1 MAGTAA
7 QRQGPGPEG
16 GGAARGGDA
25 GRGGGAA
32 RGGDPGRRGAASGG
46 VAGTSSG
53 EALLR
58 SELAPRELW
67 ARVALIVGLC
77 AGCGLLASG
86 LYDYTH
92 ASRPEGLAANLSLA
106 AGAALVPTTLA
117 LLAPLRARSRDRRR
131 LIELY
136 GVPSGAG
143 RAEVRLRGRRSGWL
157 GMSVLALT
165 LAFVF
170 LAAGLGQALS
180 SDPYEEPDPTVYGA
194 MLAWAVILTAAGCA
208 GIAKSRR
215 YRARAGVVTGTYGA
229 GAGTYGAGAGT
240 YGAGAP
246 DGAGRRGTSRTTTPP
261 SPRAALYARLGG
273 QPAAPHRL
281 SPRLDARIQRLSRP
295 AALALAT
302 SATLFGCA
310 LAGATM
316 LVPRYVG
323 GGRPLF
329 WVLSLL
335 TGVYLCALLLEL
347 IHYGPRRRYL
357 LLVLFA
363 GIALLPVAGVGYSTS
378 VLLERGAW
386 ADVEVTGEKHH
397 AKGGPTCEL
406 RSLSPRVVPADTS
419 FSIGCDGAEVGDTF
433 RVYADPRGEA
443 GPRRSSP
450 SSLASFFIGWGAAS
464 TVLLGCAV
472 GAALHGHRRRT
483 ELGLTGPDLTTREG
497 ER

>member
-1 MAGTAA
+1 M
-7 QRQGPGPEG
+7 
-16 GGAARGGDA
+16 
-25 GRGGGAA
+25 
-32 RGGDPGRRGAASGG
+32 
-46 VAGTSSG
+46 AGTSSG

-67 ARVALIVGLC
+67 ARVALIVALC
-77 AGCGLLASG
+77 AGCGFLASG

-106 AGAALVPTTLA
+106 VGAALVPTTLA
-117 LLAPLRARSRDRRR
+117 LLVPLRARSRDRRR

-143 RAEVRLRGRRSGWL
+143 RAEGGLRGRRSGWL
-157 GMSVLALT
+157 AMSVLALT
-165 LAFVF
+165 FAFVF

-180 SDPYEEPDPTVYGA
+180 SDPYEEPDPTVYGT

-208 GIAKSRR
+208 GIARSRR
-215 YRARAGVVTGTYGA
+215 YRARPGVVTGTYEA

-240 YGAGAP
+240 YGTGTGAYGAGTP
-246 DGAGRRGTSRTTTPP
+246 DGAGRTTTPP

-281 SPRLDARIQRLSRP
+281 SPRLDARIQRLSRS
-295 AALALAT
+295 AALALGT
-302 SATLFGCA
+302 SAALFGCA

-329 WVLSLL
+329 WVLLSL
-335 TGVYLCALLLEL
+335 TGLYLFALLLEL
-347 IHYGPRRRYL
+347 THYGPRRPYL

-363 GIALLPVAGVGYSTS
+363 GIALLPVVGVGYSTS

-386 ADVEVTGEKHH
+386 VDVEVTAEKHH

-406 RSLSPRVVPADTS
+406 RSLSPRVVPADTAL
-419 FSIGCDGAEVGDTF
+419 SIGCDGAEVGDTF

-450 SSLASFFIGWGAAS
+450 SSLASFFVGWGAAS
-464 TVLLGCAV
+464 TVLVGGAV

-483 ELGLTGPDLTTREG
+483 ELGLTGPGLTAREG